1 MRALPARRISTVVL
15 GVAVFSGAC
24 RSLGGIPTEDQVGER
39 IQERTG
45 QMMRPSGEPGLPP
58 NVSLTDGLTQDEAV
72 AIALWNNAG
81 FQRTLA
87 DLGIARAEVAAA
99 GLLRNPVL
107 TLLLPWGPKQLEAT
121 AKLPIDAIWQRPRR
135 LAAAR
140 AGATAVAERLVAG
153 GLTLV
158 ADTRLAFVDLAIANR
173 RVALAGEHLQLAQGL
188 ADLARRRFE
197 AGDISQLDADIS
209 ATEAARTRQDAE
221 RAALDVDVARNRLH
235 EVLGLGDA
243 APAIA
248 LQPADQP
255 APPEDSVA
263 CGEDT
268 RSLERDAW
276 SARPELR
283 AAELEIEAAARRL
296 GWEQSR
302 IFSLLAVLDANSQG
316 KEGFELGPGVETD
329 FGLFDRNQAAV
340 MRASAELNRSK
351 AQYVQV
357 REQIRHELGDAYARL
372 VRSRMAES
380 AWRDDIRPRLER
392 QAEQTRRAYEEGELS
407 YLNVLDALR
416 RLNEGRTR
424 ELDAAADV
432 RRALVALEKSLGR
445 PCVHPS

>member
-1 MRALPARRISTVVL
+1 MRALRARLVSTIVL
-15 GVAVFSGAC
+15 GVAACSAAC
-24 RSLGGIPTEDQVGER
+24 RSLGGIPTEQQVGDR
-39 IQERTG
+39 IKERTG
-45 QMMRPSGEPGLPP
+45 QSVRASGEPSLPP
-58 NVSLTDGLTQDEAV
+58 NASLDDGLTQEEAV

-81 FQRTLA
+81 FQRALV
-87 DLGIARAEVAAA
+87 DLGIARADVAAA

-140 AGATAVAERLVAG
+140 AGAIAVAERLVASA
-153 GLTLV
+153 LTLV

-173 RVALAGEHLQLAQGL
+173 RVALAGELLQLGQRM

-197 AGDISQLDADIS
+197 AGDISQLDADIA
-209 ATEAARTRQDAE
+209 ATEAARTQQDAE
-221 RAALDVDVARNRLH
+221 RAALDVDMARNRLH
-235 EVLGLGDA
+235 DILGLGDA
-243 APAIA
+243 APPTA
-248 LQPADQP
+248 LKPSDQSP
-255 APPEDSVA
+255 IPGQHAA

-268 RSLERDAW
+268 RSMERDAW

-296 GWEQSR
+296 GWEKSR
-302 IFSLLAVLDANSQG
+302 VFSLLAVLDANSRG
-316 KEGFELGPGVETD
+316 TEGFELGPGVETD
-329 FGLFDRNQAAV
+329 FGLFDRNQPGV
-340 MRASAELNRSK
+340 MRASAELDRSK
-351 AQYVQV
+351 ARYVEV

-372 VRSRMAES
+372 VRSRAAES

-392 QAEQTRRAYEEGELS
+392 QAAQTQRAYEEGELS
-407 YLNVLDALR
+407 YLNVLDSLR

-432 RRALVALEKSLGR
+432 RRALVAVEKSLGR
-445 PCVHPS
+445 PCVNQS